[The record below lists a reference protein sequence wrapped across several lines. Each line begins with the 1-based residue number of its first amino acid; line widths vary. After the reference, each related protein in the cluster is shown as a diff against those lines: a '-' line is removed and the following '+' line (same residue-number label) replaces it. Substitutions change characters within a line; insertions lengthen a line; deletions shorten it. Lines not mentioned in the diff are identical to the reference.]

1 MIENELREAFLRAE
15 DMVPDANRLVPGIN
29 AAARRRRSRRRM
41 VRSTAAALAVLI
53 AVAVP
58 VWGRGLLARHEVA
71 PGPAATQVPEATG
84 ALNFLIAGLDGRAGG
99 QDPQF
104 SDALVIAH
112 VPADRSAVY
121 LVSVPRDLQVNIPG
135 RGLNRANAAYAWG
148 GIPLLNQT
156 MTALTGLTFDGNV
169 VVDFAGLVAV
179 VDGLGG
185 VELCVDQ
192 PTKSYHTGTV
202 YPPGCRRF
210 SGAEAK
216 DYLRQ
221 RYGLPGAAKDRDRHV
236 AQFLAALVR
245 QITSAGTF
253 TDFAKLRAL
262 AAVVGSSVTVN
273 AHDHS
278 VVDLA
283 WQLRGS
289 LNRVIAVATP
299 TEDNRDTYMPELAAS
314 ATGLFGALRTDT
326 MAGWGAANPSAVQ
339 TLG

>member
-15 DMVPDANRLVPGIN
+15 DMVPDANRLLPGID

-41 VRSTAAALAVLI
+41 VRSTAAALAVMI
-53 AVAVP
+53 AIAVP
-58 VWGRGLLARHEVA
+58 VWGRGLLARHAAA
-71 PGPAATQVPEATG
+71 PAAATQVPEATG
-84 ALNFLIAGLDGRAGG
+84 ALNFLIAGLDGRASG
-99 QDPQF
+99 QDPRR

-121 LVSVPRDLQVNIPG
+121 LVSVPRDLEVNMPG
-135 RGLNRANAAYAWG
+135 RHLDTVNAAYAWG
-148 GIPLLNQT
+148 GIPLLKQT
-156 MTALTGLTFDGNV
+156 MTGLTGLTFDATV

-192 PTKSYHTGTV
+192 PTRSAHTGRV
-202 YPPGCRRF
+202 YQGCRRF

-216 DYLRQ
+216 DFLRQ
-221 RYGLPGAAKDRDRHV
+221 RIFLPGGAKDRDRHV

-245 QITSAGTF
+245 QITSAGTL
-253 TDFAKLRAL
+253 TDLAKLRAL
-262 AAVVGSSVTVN
+262 AGVVGSSVTMD

-283 WQLRGS
+283 GQLRGALS
-289 LNRVIAVATP
+289 HMTGVATP
-299 TEDNRDTYMPELAAS
+299 VGAYSTTYRLGLTQDTHV
-314 ATGLFGALRTDT
+314 LFKALREDT
-326 MAGWGAANPSAVQ
+326 MAAWVAANPSAAQ
-339 TLG
+339 ALG